1 MFRLFHHTQQTSYW
15 LKVFAWYAFTEAC
28 IQLLYLFILNNFGDR
43 RITIPELHLVMWF
56 FQCLLIAPI
65 WRVAQLVS
73 RQLLVVQVTVNL
85 LFYVLYTWFWFGPV
99 QDAIAYCYNNLQE
112 VTRPVADREPA
123 YLDKGNE
130 SSYVNY
136 QLLKHAFRLSWFY
149 LASYFYNY
157 RLAEKERLQLAVAN
171 KELQL
176 KMLSWRLNPS
186 FYFKTI
192 DYLKQVA
199 GIKPAAAAA
208 PILQLSKV
216 MEYVIYDAKETMV
229 PVKKEMIFLENYI
242 RLLNEQPGNNIFFHL
257 TLHEENASF
266 KIVPL
271 LLTGVL
277 DDIKTSNNGTVKEQ
291 YDITIHLLQNEL
303 RAAIR
308 KQTGGEIVLPAA
320 SPAVERITKI
330 YPEAFSFSAGN
341 HHSIIQICICS
352 NAS

>member
-1 MFRLFHHTQQTSYW
+1 
-15 LKVFAWYAFTEAC
+15 
-28 IQLLYLFILNNFGDR
+28 
-43 RITIPELHLVMWF
+43 
-56 FQCLLIAPI
+56 
-65 WRVAQLVS
+65 
-73 RQLLVVQVTVNL
+73 
-85 LFYVLYTWFWFGPV
+85 
-99 QDAIAYCYNNLQE
+99 
-112 VTRPVADREPA
+112 
-123 YLDKGNE
+123 
-130 SSYVNY
+130 
-136 QLLKHAFRLSWFY
+136 
-149 LASYFYNY
+149 
-157 RLAEKERLQLAVAN
+157 VAN

-199 GIKPAAAAA
+199 AVKPAAAAA

-277 DDIKTSNNGTVKEQ
+277 DDIKAGNNGTVKEQ

-303 RAAIR
+303 RTAIR
-308 KQTGGEIVLPAA
+308 KQAGGEIVLHAA
-320 SPAVERITKI
+320 SPAMERITKI
-330 YPEAFSFSAGN
+330 YPEAFSLSAGH
-341 HHSIIQICICS
+341 HHSLIQICIRS
-352 NAS
+352 NVS